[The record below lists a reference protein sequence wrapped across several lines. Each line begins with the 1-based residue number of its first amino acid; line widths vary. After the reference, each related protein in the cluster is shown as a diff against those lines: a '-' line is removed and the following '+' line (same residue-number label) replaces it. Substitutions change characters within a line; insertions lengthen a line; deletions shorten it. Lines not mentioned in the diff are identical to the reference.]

1 MPKAPWPGIPRLREL
16 VAQRR
21 DAAIILPYL
30 GYGTSEKLALC
41 GRVLQDEG
49 FRPTSDSER
58 RWRNLV
64 AFVKRLESD
73 EIPGARVRATF
84 GGRSV
89 EAISDREGYFSVE
102 FAAPGLPAGWHDIQL
117 QLLDLPAAET
127 GRVLIPPS
135 DAEFGVISDLD
146 DTVIQSDVTRKL
158 RMLVKLALSNAHT
171 RKPFQGVAAFYR
183 ALHRGRNP
191 FFYVSK
197 SPHNLY
203 APLVEF
209 LQHQQLP
216 AGPLLLRDYGV
227 RTRKDH
233 KARAIE
239 NILTTYPAL
248 RFILI
253 GDSGEH
259 DPEIYAD
266 ILSRFPERIRVIYI
280 RSVDRSP
287 ARLKAIEAILET
299 YPAIPFILIGDSGEQ
314 DPEIYADIVNRFP
327 ERIRVVYIRSIDRS
341 APRLSAIGK
350 LVRKVALT
358 RCQLVLAE
366 DSEFAATHAAGEGL
380 IPAAELP
387 RVRADK
393 LADGS

>member
-1 MPKAPWPGIPRLREL
+1 MTKPAWPGFPKLREL

-21 DAAIILPYL
+21 DPAIILPYL
-30 GYGTSEKLALC
+30 GYGTPERLALC
-41 GRVLQDEG
+41 GRVLEDEG
-49 FRPTSDSER
+49 FRPAKDSER
-58 RWRNLV
+58 RWRNMVEFL
-64 AFVKRLESD
+64 KRLESD

-89 EAISDREGYFSVE
+89 ETVSNREGYFSVE
-102 FAAPGLPAGWHDIQL
+102 FEAPGLPSGWQEIQL
-117 QLLDLPAAET
+117 ELLDHQASET
-127 GRVLIPPS
+127 GKVLVPPA

-146 DTVIQSDVTRKL
+146 DTVVQSDVTRKL

-216 AGPLLLRDYGV
+216 AGPLLLRDLGF
-227 RTRKDH
+227 RTTKDH

-239 NILTTYPAL
+239 KILTTYPAL
-248 RFILI
+248 GFVLV

-259 DPEIYAD
+259 DPEIYTD

-280 RSVDRSP
+280 RS
-287 ARLKAIEAILET
+287 
-299 YPAIPFILIGDSGEQ
+299 
-314 DPEIYADIVNRFP
+314 
-327 ERIRVVYIRSIDRS
+327 IDRS
-341 APRLSAIGK
+341 APRLKAIEK
-350 LVRKVALT
+350 LVKQVAST

-366 DSEFAATHAAGEGL
+366 DSEFAAAHAAAEGL
-380 IPAAELP
+380 IPAADLSK
-387 RVRADK
+387 VRIDK
-393 LADGS
+393 AADGKA